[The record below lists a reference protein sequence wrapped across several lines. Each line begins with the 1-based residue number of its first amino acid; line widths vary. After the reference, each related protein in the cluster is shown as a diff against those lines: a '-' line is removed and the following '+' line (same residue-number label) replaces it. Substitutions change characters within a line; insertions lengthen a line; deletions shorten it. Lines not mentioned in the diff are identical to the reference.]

1 MIVSIFK
8 KEKNNLDY
16 IEKLISKAFEAR
28 KKAYIPY
35 SNFKVGAA
43 LLTKSEKI
51 YSGFNIEC
59 AAYSVCNCAES
70 TALFRAVFDG
80 EREFSAIAVVGDS
93 GEKEIT
99 ESYCPPCGMCRQALR
114 EFCIPSEMKVILAKT
129 ISDFKI
135 LTLDELLPYS
145 FGPNHL

>member
-1 MIVSIFK
+1 M
-8 KEKNNLDY
+8 NY
-16 IEKLISKAFEAR
+16 IENLILEALKAR
-28 KKAYIPY
+28 KRAYVPY

-59 AAYSVCNCAES
+59 AAYSVCNCAER
-70 TALFRAVFDG
+70 TALFRAIFEG
-80 EREFSAIAVVGDS
+80 EREFIAIAVVG
-93 GEKEIT
+93 GIGKKEILD
-99 ESYCPPCGMCRQALR
+99 SYCPPCGMCRQALR

-129 ISDFKI
+129 SSDFKI
-135 LTLDELLPYS
+135 LTLEELLPYS